1 MTLKIRGRETSG
13 LIEIG
18 ISSVVFFS
26 PNIILL
32 FDWAINFKTYLFAY
46 NLVIIFMLFSVIA
59 HQKFNYKV
67 GYCYGK
73 RKRSCNYDA

>member
-13 LIEIG
+13 LIEIA
-18 ISSVVFFS
+18 ISSSIFFS

-32 FDWAINFKTYLFAY
+32 FEWVIHFKTLLFVY
-46 NLVIIFMLFSVIA
+46 NLIVIFMLFSVIA

-67 GYCYGK
+67 GYG
-73 RKRSCNYDA
+73 NG